1 MKTKEILTEWKSFL
15 EKELLNE
22 ISIKRFQEQ
31 YPEFNTE
38 EFDSTLR
45 GNADYLQ
52 VIANSIDDGQQH
64 SPDDYAQQF
73 KYYKASIEKNRSNQ
87 SFLKIQVPGEE
98 KPVSLVGK
106 LNSGSY
112 TATFNDIQAFQQAR
126 IDAGKGSK
134 ESLRSVYENVI
145 NEASESDF
153 ELVTEDS
160 NWIIFYPKTIR
171 GSIALAKSYWDGNK
185 IVYDNTFSPS
195 RGFGQNTGKINW
207 CTSVLGSGNMFL
219 NYHRRLN
226 LHMYYCIKKNISDIN
241 DPGRKICVSFSKKN
255 KKIKLV
261 EGSAS
266 VDGDNSGINAEK
278 VKSYLG
284 NLFSIIEK
292 DVEKDSR
299 LEIDEKS
306 YYTSISLDQYITLRR
321 ANEEN
326 INDFIP
332 ELQKILYYSKESEK
346 IFEVASDDPSPSIK
360 KTVASSRKLPVDIA
374 RILVKDKS
382 TQVRA
387 AVADNINIPV
397 DVLVSLANDKSIKVR
412 EAIARSSR
420 MPANVLEDLAND
432 TSSKVRF
439 SLSYNPEAP
448 SEALRILAKDE
459 LTKIRYFVAAH
470 SNTSIEDLQRLA
482 KDDDKTVAEVA
493 IEQLKSKNISDSV
506 LIDYIKLILS

>member
-1 MKTKEILTEWKSFL
+1 MKTKDLLNEWQSFL
-15 EKELLNE
+15 KEDMLNE

-98 KPVSLVGK
+98 RPVSLVGK

-134 ESLRSVYENVI
+134 ESLRAVYENVI

-207 CTSVLGSGNMFL
+207 CTSVSGAGNMFL

-226 LHMYYCIKKNISDIN
+226 LHMYYCIKKNISDVN

-255 KKIKLV
+255 KEIKLV

-266 VDGDNSGINAEK
+266 VDGDNSSIDIKK

-284 NLFSIIEK
+284 NLFSVIEK
-292 DVEKDSR
+292 DVKKDSR

-306 YYTSISLDQYITLRR
+306 YYESISLNQYITLRR

-332 ELQKILYYSKESEK
+332 ELLKILYYSKESEK
-346 IFEVASDDPSPSIK
+346 IFEVASDDSSPSIK
-360 KTVASSRKLPVDIA
+360 KTVASSRKVPVDI
-374 RILVKDKS
+374 ILILAKDKS
-382 TQVRA
+382 AQVRETLA
-387 AVADNINIPV
+387 YNFNTPV
-397 DVLVSLANDKSIKVR
+397 DVLESLANDKSIRVR
-412 EAIARSSR
+412 ETIARNSFT
-420 MPANVLEDLAND
+420 PANALENLAND

-448 SEALRILAKDE
+448 PEALRILAKDE
-459 LTKIRYFVAAH
+459 LAKIRYFVAAH

-482 KDDDKTVAEVA
+482 KDDDKDVSRTA
-493 IEQLKSKNISDSV
+493 IETFKN
-506 LIDYIKLILS
+506 